1 MTDMLLKV
9 DYDLLGH
16 ITFVQFE
23 DLTIAHSADEFLAHF
38 GVKGMKWGVRK
49 DAALRGTSSVHA
61 AHEDAIKA
69 QAAKEKVK
77 VGGVK
82 ALSNEELQA
91 LVTRQNL
98 EQNFA
103 RLNPKQ
109 VSAGKNFA
117 NTVSQIGA
125 NSIKNTTQKTADKAL
140 QKGADALINKP
151 LRLLPRA
158 PPR

>member
-1 MTDMLLKV
+1 MGDNT
-9 DYDLLGH
+9 
-16 ITFVQFE
+16 
-23 DLTIAHSADEFLAHF
+23 SEFLAHF

-49 DAALRGTSSVHA
+49 DDALRGTSSVHT
-61 AHEDAIKA
+61 AHEDAVKA
-69 QAAKEKVK
+69 QAAKEKVR

-117 NTVSQIGA
+117 NTVAQIGV
-125 NSIKNTTQKTADKAL
+125 NSVKNTTQKTADKAL
-140 QKGADALINKP
+140 QKGADALIKSVSK
-151 LRLLPRA
+151 A
-158 PPR
+158 AAKAAAEGVTKMKSS